1 MPRPLLTVDEIMAI
15 LPATVPRF
23 AGLREGLS
31 EEQLDTAPEPGEWS
45 SRIQLAHLRAAQD
58 VLGANIRRIL
68 AEDRPAWKRL
78 SPRVWQRTS
87 GYNDWA
93 FGDAFEAF
101 SNGRAELLATLA
113 PLGDDAWERVAMVTV
128 APNRAIEQTAR
139 FFGDWL
145 ASHERE
151 HLVQLARTIER
162 VSARK

>member
-1 MPRPLLTVDEIMAI
+1 VPRPLLTVDEIMAI
-15 LPATVPRF
+15 LPATVPRI
-23 AGLREGLS
+23 AELREGLT
-31 EEQLDTAPEPGEWS
+31 EGQLDTAPEPGEWS
-45 SRIQLAHLRAAQD
+45 SSIQLAHLRAAQD

-78 SPRVWQRTS
+78 SPRAWQRTS

-101 SNGRAELLATLA
+101 SNGRAELLAALA
-113 PLGDDAWERVAMVTV
+113 PLGLDAWERVALVTI

-151 HLVQLARTIER
+151 HLVQLARTIEL